1 MKIMNKTFLKLLSLA
16 MIAVLSF
23 TFSSCSDDDEESA
36 SNELTSVMI
45 GAWSQD
51 GDNDIFVIK
60 ANGMGFHYDCP
71 EWYEHDENPNP
82 VTWSCSDGLFVLSL
96 GGDYEGQ
103 VEYMRAESVAD
114 NKIVWRRYEDPT
126 DWELSYYEDEYG
138 TYCLWTWERITN
150 K

>member
-60 ANGMGFHYDCP
+60 ANGTGFHYDCP

-82 VTWSCSDGLFVLSL
+82 ITWSCSDGLFVLSL

-103 VEYMRAESVAD
+103 VEYMRAESVSD
-114 NKIVWRRYEDPT
+114 DKIVWRRYEDPA

-138 TYCLWTWERITN
+138 TYCLWTWERIKN

>member
-1 MKIMNKTFLKLLSLA
+1 MNKTFLKRLSLA

-60 ANGMGFHYDCP
+60 ANGTGFHYDCP
-71 EWYEHDENPNP
+71 EWYEHDENSNP

-103 VEYMRAESVAD
+103 VEYMRAESVSD
-114 NKIVWRRYEDPT
+114 NKIVWRRYEDPA

-138 TYCLWTWERITN
+138 TYCLWTWERIKN

>member
-1 MKIMNKTFLKLLSLA
+1 MKIMNKTFLKLLSMA

-51 GDNDIFVIK
+51 GDDDIFVIK
-60 ANGMGFHYDCP
+60 ANGTGFHYDCP

-103 VEYMRAESVAD
+103 VEYMRAESVSD
-114 NKIVWRRYEDPT
+114 DKIVWRRYEDPAG
-126 DWELSYYEDEYG
+126 WELYYEDEYG
-138 TYCLWTWERITN
+138 TYCLWTWERIKN

>member
-60 ANGMGFHYDCP
+60 ANGTGFHYDSP

-138 TYCLWTWERITN
+138 TYCLWTWERIKN